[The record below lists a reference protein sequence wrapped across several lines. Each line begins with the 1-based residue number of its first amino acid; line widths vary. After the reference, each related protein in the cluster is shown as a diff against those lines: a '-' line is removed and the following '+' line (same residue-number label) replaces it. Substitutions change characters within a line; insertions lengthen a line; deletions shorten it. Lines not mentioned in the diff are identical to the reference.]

1 MLGPLMWLRV
11 VLGRRPPKGSPTR
24 VKATS
29 AERSWVTGL
38 ARKVAVLELGLRN
51 ISVAQAVMVWVP
63 PARPATLKVRGAQK
77 KCSEVLQCAS
87 QTKSSALMRGTT
99 RTDRRQ
105 AQWEPVRWR
114 RPRSQRACPPG
125 S

>member
-1 MLGPLMWLRV
+1 MMFWKISVATFEALGSRSRRETLMGLCRTGKEEREV
-11 VLGRRPPKGSPTR
+11 NMVAARFGEEPTR

-77 KCSEVLQCAS
+77 K
-87 QTKSSALMRGTT
+87 
-99 RTDRRQ
+99 
-105 AQWEPVRWR
+105 
-114 RPRSQRACPPG
+114 
-125 S
+125 

>member
-1 MLGPLMWLRV
+1 MGLCRTGKEERECWV
-11 VLGRRPPKGSPTR
+11 GYYGCGSFWGGAPKGSPTR

-38 ARKVAVLELGLRN
+38 TRKVAVLELGLRN

-77 KCSEVLQCAS
+77 K
-87 QTKSSALMRGTT
+87 
-99 RTDRRQ
+99 
-105 AQWEPVRWR
+105 
-114 RPRSQRACPPG
+114 
-125 S
+125 